1 MSLVFSN
8 NQAHV
13 WGHSSKSSWGS
24 VSWRRGAKQSQR
36 ITQGLKNTTIIRE
49 AAEFLTWALLTV
61 GVIRCRGLCV
71 CVCACVRVCVRACV
85 CVCVRVCVR
94 ACVCVCARTICV
106 LRKHPWPLPRMPVA
120 FALQLW
126 QPKKSLQTLPNVPS
140 PGWEWLDERG

>member
-36 ITQGLKNTTIIRE
+36 ITQGLENTTIIRE

-71 CVCACVRVCVRACV
+71 CVCACVCACVRACVCACVCVCVRACV
-85 CVCVRVCVR
+85 C
-94 ACVCVCARTICV
+94 AHHLCAAAAPLASTLDASCICPPAV
-106 LRKHPWPLPRMPVA
+106 TA
-120 FALQLW
+120 
-126 QPKKSLQTLPNVPS
+126 KKSLQTLPNVPS